1 MPTVIALIRDDSMV
15 FWKNRKSNSPFQR
28 LFSRAFTSQTRSSR
42 SSTPRRS
49 IWGRS
54 GWACLIA
61 ATAFSSGCLSGNEEL
76 TFYGDDREMSHY
88 VDQATK
94 IEYSTYDQESPQSV
108 AASQPPRRVRHPR
121 KDEVWDLTLEQAM
134 QTALGNAEIIR
145 DNTNF
150 GSQLLGNPDGV
161 SSIHDIAI
169 QESNVLFGQGGV
181 DAALADFDA
190 VLSTQMSWG
199 KNEFPSE
206 SGTIGFGA
214 LDAQQEE
221 TARFNASLSKAMAD
235 GSIFSIEHNINYS
248 EVNQR
253 TDLGSSRPF
262 NSQFSGNPG
271 IGMSYRLPL
280 GQGAGAAY
288 TRTAGTI
295 ARRPTLQG
303 VPTVNQGVV
312 VARIRTDIAITDFE
326 LRVNNLV
333 KDVEDAY
340 WELYL
345 AYRRYDAEM
354 ISKESALRTW
364 RQIRVNEQATRL
376 GVADEAQS
384 RDNYYEIRA
393 RSEEALGALF
403 GAELRMRRLMG
414 LSVNDGKVVRPV
426 TEPMT
431 AELALNWND
440 ALAEALVHRPELRRQ
455 KWNIKSLELQH
466 SAAEKLV
473 RPRLDFVA
481 SYAINAFGDQ
491 LTGDGPNYHSA
502 YATLMSGKHTNW
514 GLGFEFSM
522 PFGFRGAITQV
533 QNYEHRLAK
542 ARAVLAEQEL
552 QVSHELAASFQQID
566 QAYQTAKTNFNRR
579 RAAERRVQAFEAQFD
594 VQRTTLDLVL
604 RAQISL
610 AAAETAYYSSL
621 VNYNRAL
628 NDLKFRKGTILGE
641 NSVYLTEGV
650 WHEEAY
656 SDAIRRPWERSFA
669 FDVSDWMDET
679 EPEEFVFGCP
689 TCHPSAIDAEPIP
702 EDIELPYEKPAAPL
716 ERITPE
722 EAAPVPPADRSALRN
737 GEPEAGGFGSP
748 TAPPY
753 EEAIEPPAVPELP
766 VPLIPESPGS
776 IPVIPDG
783 DGAALFETQGSLLQP
798 VEFTTDAASLP
809 AAGLIEQPIPKRPAA
824 PDDSMPVTFPSAVE
838 DDFAPPVP
846 LDGGFSDDGFF
857 PGKPVSNPSPGSGQ
871 SDVAFPFSSTGLA
884 PVQRAS
890 RRQLLQSSPRPME
903 NRSEFVMPRNIAAE
917 EFMPAEFTSENDGF
931 PPPLEQAGIVPASGV
946 ESTDGSGSTDGSA
959 SRDGSKVRQA
969 DGETSRSAK
978 PSDEP
983 TPKSSRLPRWGQ
995 FFKWGE

>member
-1 MPTVIALIRDDSMV
+1 M
-15 FWKNRKSNSPFQR
+15 
-28 LFSRAFTSQTRSSR
+28 
-42 SSTPRRS
+42 
-49 IWGRS
+49 S
-54 GWACLIA
+54 G
-61 ATAFSSGCLSGNEEL
+61 SEEL
-76 TFYGDDREMSHY
+76 TYYGDDREMEYY

-94 IEYSTYDQESPQSV
+94 IDYSTYDQESPQSV
-108 AASQPPRRVRHPR
+108 AASQAPRRIRHPR
-121 KDEVWDLTLEQAM
+121 KDEVWDLTLEKAM

-150 GSQLLGNPDGV
+150 GAQLLGNPDGV
-161 SSIHDIAI
+161 ASIHDIAI
-169 QESNVLFGQGGV
+169 QESNVLFGLGGV

-206 SGTIGFGA
+206 SNTIGFGA
-214 LDAQQEE
+214 FDAQQEE

-235 GSIFSIEHNINYS
+235 GSLFSIEHNINYS

-280 GQGAGAAY
+280 AQGAGAEY
-288 TRTAGTI
+288 TRIASTI

-312 VARIRTDIAITDFE
+312 IARIRTDIAITDFE
-326 LRVNNLV
+326 GRVNNLV

-364 RQIRVNEQATRL
+364 RQVRVNEQAERVGL
-376 GVADEAQS
+376 SDEAQS

-393 RSEEALGALF
+393 RSEEALGTLYSS
-403 GAELRMRRLMG
+403 ELRLRRLMG
-414 LSVNDGKVVRPV
+414 LSVNDGNVIRPA

-440 ALAEALVHRPELRRQ
+440 ALAEALVHRPELRSQ

-466 SAAEKLV
+466 TAAEKLV

-481 SYAINAFGDQ
+481 SYAVNAFGDQ

-502 YATLMSGKHTNW
+502 YATLLSGKHTNW

-579 RAAERRVQAFEAQFD
+579 RAAERRVQAFEAEFN

-610 AAAETAYYSSL
+610 AAAETAYYTSI

-628 NDLKFRKGTILGE
+628 NDLKFRKGTILAE
-641 NSVYLTEGV
+641 NSVFLTEGV

-656 SDAIRRPWERSFA
+656 GAAIRRAWERSFA

-689 TCHPSAIDAEPIP
+689 TCHPSATNAEPIP
-702 EDIELPYEKPAAPL
+702 EDVDLPHEKPAAPL
-716 ERITPE
+716 ERIAPD
-722 EAAPVPPADRSALRN
+722 EANPVPPSDRSALL
-737 GEPEAGGFGSP
+737 GSDSEAGGFGSSAVP
-748 TAPPY
+748 PYDEAIDSPVESAPP
-753 EEAIEPPAVPELP
+753 AT
-766 VPLIPESPGS
+766 LIPESPGS
-776 IPVIPDG
+776 VPVIPDG
-783 DGAALFETQGSLLQP
+783 DGAAVFETPDSLIQP
-798 VEFTTDAASLP
+798 VEFVEEAVSLP
-809 AAGLIEQPIPKRPAA
+809 DSSLIEQPVIEAPAEPAA
-824 PDDSMPVTFPSAVE
+824 SFPVSLPAGND

-846 LDGGFSDDGFF
+846 LDGGLSDDGFL
-857 PGKPVSNPSPGSGQ
+857 PGSSA
-871 SDVAFPFSSTGLA
+871 SDPFSEPAASSVNMPTKQAQPMPIQG
-884 PVQRAS
+884 AS
-890 RRQLLQSSPRPME
+890 RRELLRNSPRPIG
-903 NRSEFVMPRNIAAE
+903 NDSDFAA
-917 EFMPAEFTSENDGF
+917 PHDLAAENDGF
-931 PPPLEQAGIVPASGV
+931 PPPLGKANSEVPRNSSFAV
-946 ESTDGSGSTDGSA
+946 PPE
-959 SRDGSKVRQA
+959 
-969 DGETSRSAK
+969 
-978 PSDEP
+978 EP
-983 TPKSSRLPRWGQ
+983 AQKKTRLPSWGR
-995 FFKWGE
+995 FFKRGE